1 MLLKILSQII
11 FRHFTIKATNLV
23 FSFYFLTRLFNLT
36 NANEKLIFYNKCF
49 KQVCPQS
56 TQHQVAARKTVDSL
70 LHKIKTKSSETAN
83 DSLRAFH

>member
-1 MLLKILSQII
+1 M
-11 FRHFTIKATNLV
+11 
-23 FSFYFLTRLFNLT
+23 
-36 NANEKLIFYNKCF
+36 F

>member
-1 MLLKILSQII
+1 M
-11 FRHFTIKATNLV
+11 F
-23 FSFYFLTRLFNLT
+23 
-36 NANEKLIFYNKCF
+36 E
-49 KQVCPQS
+49 QVCPQS